1 MAPEDRDSPA
11 CPRLLGGGAG
21 WDGLGTPSLTGCP
34 VPVGERRSGALGS
47 PEQSTPPFKH
57 ICTHGQGCT
66 RWGCPGA
73 AENEGQLLGLLSS
86 LLACPCAGC
95 IVARGMEQSS
105 SFSSVPRRSSPTLDV
120 LHLSSATSQHLGLW
134 LSPPGSSHL
143 LCTSAQRL

>member
-57 ICTHGQGCT
+57 HLVHLAKPAREQPPSLHLCSKALVQQDNNVWHGWAGQG
-66 RWGCPGA
+66 
-73 AENEGQLLGLLSS
+73 EV
-86 LLACPCAGC
+86 CA
-95 IVARGMEQSS
+95 S
-105 SFSSVPRRSSPTLDV
+105 
-120 LHLSSATSQHLGLW
+120 
-134 LSPPGSSHL
+134 
-143 LCTSAQRL
+143 